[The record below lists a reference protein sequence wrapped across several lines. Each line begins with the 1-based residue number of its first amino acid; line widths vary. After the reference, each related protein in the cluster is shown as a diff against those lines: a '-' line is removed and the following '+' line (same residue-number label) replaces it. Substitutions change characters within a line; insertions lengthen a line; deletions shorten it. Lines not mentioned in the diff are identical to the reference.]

1 MRHRDAVGLETSP
14 LDLKVPPAVVAGLAV
29 VAQGLLTRRR
39 RRTTPIGAAV
49 AASLAAAG
57 VAVGVRGIV
66 GFQRARTT
74 IHPQRPE
81 ESTALVTDGVY
92 ARTRNPM
99 YVAMGLGLFGVAAF
113 TGRAVALLPIVGYVA
128 WLDRFQVQPE
138 ERVLAERFGEVY
150 DDYRQHVRRWV

>member
-1 MRHRDAVGLETSP
+1 MRQSGAVGSVADSLE
-14 LDLKVPPAVVAGLAV
+14 LKVPPAVVAGLAG
-29 VAQGLLTRRR
+29 VAQWFLTRRR
-39 RRTTPIGAAV
+39 RRTMPLGAAA

-57 VAVGVRGIV
+57 VTVGVQGIV

-74 IHPQRPE
+74 VHPQHPE
-81 ESTALVTDGVY
+81 QSTALVTDGVN

-99 YVAMGLGLFGVAAF
+99 YVAMGLGLLGVAAF